1 MPLVAVLQPIL
12 TIQNDG
18 VFQYEPSEMVA
29 EYTPRI
35 RNFILGIDIGF
46 SNSNIL
52 LVIALALLLIVTISL
67 VTIRCRKW
75 RKAHSKG
82 NTSQVKC
89 FPYSLGRRD
98 GTTVVHWHMSQLHFN
113 RYFQWPI
120 TDEIFSK
127 VERITNTD
135 SDPSTSSLPPY
146 NAIPFDNVTV
156 QAVQSAHQTAQKERH
171 DDFLLSKS
179 EISRLDSRI
188 YLIFLICTFSTAFS
202 QPKGR

>member
-1 MPLVAVLQPIL
+1 MAVLQPIL

-35 RNFILGIDIGF
+35 RNFILGMDFGF

-89 FPYSLGRRD
+89 FPYSLGRRAAL
-98 GTTVVHWHMSQLHFN
+98 THVLIA
-113 RYFQWPI
+113 YEP
-120 TDEIFSK
+120 IFS
-127 VERITNTD
+127 V
-135 SDPSTSSLPPY
+135 
-146 NAIPFDNVTV
+146 ADN
-156 QAVQSAHQTAQKERH
+156 
-171 DDFLLSKS
+171 
-179 EISRLDSRI
+179 
-188 YLIFLICTFSTAFS
+188 
-202 QPKGR
+202 G